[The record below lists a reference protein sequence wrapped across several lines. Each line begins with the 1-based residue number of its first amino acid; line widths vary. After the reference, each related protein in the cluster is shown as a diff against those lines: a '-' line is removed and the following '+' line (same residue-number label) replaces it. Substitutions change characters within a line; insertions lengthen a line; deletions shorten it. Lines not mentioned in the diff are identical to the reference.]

1 MDFDNLDLLLS
12 DMYSTVDTEVTPKL
26 AEEIETVVQEE
37 SEHIYDE
44 FTPYGSNK
52 YERTYDFA
60 DRDNIQS
67 NIVKVGNETI
77 ITTMNNSLAKGDE
90 KGEYLDDIIEN
101 GERYGWSH
109 KPPKRPVFE
118 RSIERIQG
126 EQLVENIVKSTLSR
140 KYDVE

>member
-1 MDFDNLDLLLS
+1 MDFDNLDLLFS
-12 DMYSTVDTEVTPKL
+12 DIYSTVDTEVTPKL

-44 FTPYGSNK
+44 FTPTQYV
-52 YERTYDFA
+52 RTYDFA

-67 NIVKVGNETI
+67 NITKVGNETI

>member
-1 MDFDNLDLLLS
+1 MDFDNINLLLS
-12 DMYSTVDTEVTPKL
+12 DLYSTVDTEVSPKL
-26 AEEIETVVQEE
+26 AEEVEIIVQEE

-44 FTPYGSNK
+44 FTPTQYN
-52 YERTYDFA
+52 RTYDFA
-60 DRDNIQS
+60 DRSNIQS
-67 NIVKVGNETI
+67 DIVKVGNETI

-90 KGEYLDDIIEN
+90 EGEYLDTIIEE
-101 GERYGWSH
+101 GKYGWSH

-126 EQLVENIVKSTLSR
+126 EQLVDNIVKSTLSR

>member
-1 MDFDNLDLLLS
+1 MDFDNLDLLFS

-44 FTPYGSNK
+44 FTPTQYV
-52 YERTYDFA
+52 RTYDFA

-67 NIVKVGNETI
+67 NITKVGNETI

-90 KGEYLDDIIEN
+90 EGEFLDDIIEN

-126 EQLVENIVKSTLSR
+126 EQLVENIVKSTLGR